1 MFYFNSAWILGLA
14 FLEASKKV
22 HVKMEKY
29 ISKYHKKDLLLDVC
43 CFVRLKLQYFLRD
56 TTATH
61 GELTCGLNF
70 LPRSRR

>member
-43 CFVRLKLQYFLRD
+43 CFVRLKSQYF
-56 TTATH
+56 T
-61 GELTCGLNF
+61 
-70 LPRSRR
+70 